1 MGQNESPE
9 PVIKVKRSR
18 WKDGHYHTVA
28 RNEKGHMLAHSLWH
42 SKETTVEV
50 DRRAIYNIGRRKAI
64 APKEPAPL
72 PPIRDNIALRRP
84 VGSLHERYSITCK
97 IITEY
102 GSEWFVNVESATT
115 HLSEVDK
122 EYIKNRLL
130 RDYKPKKNRRVY
142 SETII
147 AVIPVVCRDIGLG
160 KKGKKVVF

>member
-1 MGQNESPE
+1 
-9 PVIKVKRSR
+9 
-18 WKDGHYHTVA
+18 
-28 RNEKGHMLAHSLWH
+28 
-42 SKETTVEV
+42 
-50 DRRAIYNIGRRKAI
+50 
-64 APKEPAPL
+64 
-72 PPIRDNIALRRP
+72 
-84 VGSLHERYSITCK
+84 
-97 IITEY
+97 
-102 GSEWFVNVESATT
+102 VNVESATT